1 MSLNSSRSS
10 TEAFSTVNCTTSF
23 TFPLLATFKFA
34 TPSNFLNPTNC
45 TSNCSERLPLPQGP
59 VGGPGKSPLAG
70 RIKSKTYAVRSPLN
84 YASTVAAKTRIQ
96 RCLCREVDEIWQYC
110 VGGNLTTFD
119 KDHGAVEEGRSRI
132 EAFATI
138 AIYSWWQSSELKVH
152 RICSWPK
159 GEGWSWSWNWLGS
172 GSWGR

>member
-1 MSLNSSRSS
+1 MSLNLSRSS

-23 TFPLLATFKFA
+23 TFPLWRH
-34 TPSNFLNPTNC
+34 SNLLRHPISLIPPTVRVIVANGC
-45 TSNCSERLPLPQGP
+45 RYTQGP
-59 VGGPGKSPLAG
+59 VGGPGKSPLVG

-96 RCLCREVDEIWQYC
+96 RCLCREVDEIWQYR

-159 GEGWSWSWNWLGS
+159 GEG
-172 GSWGR
+172 

>member
-1 MSLNSSRSS
+1 MSLNSLRSS

-45 TSNCSERLPLPQGP
+45 TSNCSERLPLHARTCRWPWKITFGWENQIEDIRR
-59 VGGPGKSPLAG
+59 VLLLL
-70 RIKSKTYAVRSPLN
+70 PLN

-96 RCLCREVDEIWQYC
+96 RCLCREVDEIWQYR

-119 KDHGAVEEGRSRI
+119 KDYDAVEEGRSRI

-138 AIYSWWQSSELKVH
+138 AIYSWWQSSGLKVH

-159 GEGWSWSWNWLGS
+159 GEG
-172 GSWGR
+172 